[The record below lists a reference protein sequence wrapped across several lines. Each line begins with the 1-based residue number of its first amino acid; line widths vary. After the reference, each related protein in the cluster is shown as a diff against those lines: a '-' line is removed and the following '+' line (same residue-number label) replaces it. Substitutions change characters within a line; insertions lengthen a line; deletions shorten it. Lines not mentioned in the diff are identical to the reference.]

1 MYNYKISASLTKFY
15 YFFEK
20 SQICIF
26 YIFRRSKKCALFSM
40 LQYLGEQLYHLDEIL
55 QHKPTTHWT
64 PGHWSPPSLSP
75 QFHFATWAMSM
86 LAHCSPCL
94 PFTMPA
100 THRSNHSSC
109 SHLSHAHYSPCSP
122 HMKLAH
128 NSPSLHPTVL
138 TTHHAHHSPIT
149 MPFTHHAHH
158 THHPQS

>member
-1 MYNYKISASLTKFY
+1 MNNCTIWMKFSNISPPPTGPQATDPPFP
-15 YFFEK
+15 
-20 SQICIF
+20 
-26 YIFRRSKKCALFSM
+26 LF
-40 LQYLGEQLYHLDEIL
+40 HHPLDPRPLI
-55 QHKPTTHWT
+55 
-64 PGHWSPPSLSP
+64 PPSLS
-75 QFHFATWAMSM
+75 FTAVSFRLMSM
-86 LAHCSPCL
+86 LAHCSPCS

-122 HMKLAH
+122 HMNFAH

-138 TTHHAHHSPIT
+138 TTQHAPSSPFI